1 MITRLQR
8 WVWVGA
14 WALAVV
20 AGMIN
25 VAGIL
30 GFQHQPVTHLTGTT
44 SMLAAASANLDLA
57 AAAHF
62 GAIIGCFFFGCVLS
76 GYLVKESALK
86 LGRRYGIALL
96 LESLCL
102 LIAVPLLSRHL
113 SAGTYLLA
121 AACGLQNAMA
131 STYSGSVIRTTHV
144 SGMFTDLGILAG
156 HFLRGIPV
164 DRRRVSLCS
173 LIIFGFFLGGI
184 VGALGFARWQSQVL
198 LIPASGTALA
208 AISYWGFVTA
218 ARRRIRDA
226 PSLPRAS
233 QAETR

>member
-8 WVWVGA
+8 WVWLGA

-20 AGMIN
+20 AGMVN
-25 VAGIL
+25 TAGIL

-44 SMLAAASANLDLA
+44 SKLAAATASLEMPDMV
-57 AAAHF
+57 HF
-62 GAIIGCFFFGCVLS
+62 GAIIGCFFLGCVVS

-86 LGRRYGIALL
+86 LGRRYGVALL
-96 LESLCL
+96 FESLCL
-102 LIAVPLLSRHL
+102 LIAVPLLGRHL

-121 AACGLQNAMA
+121 GACGLQNAMA

-164 DRRRVSLCS
+164 DRRRVSLCA

-184 VGALGFARWQSQVL
+184 AGALGFARWQNRVL
-198 LIPASGTALA
+198 LIPAMATALA
-208 AISYWGFVTA
+208 ASCYWAYVTA
-218 ARRRIRDA
+218 ARRGIPEASDQQ
-226 PSLPRAS
+226 RA
-233 QAETR
+233 A

>member
-25 VAGIL
+25 IVGIL

-44 SMLAAASANLDLA
+44 SMLAAASADLDFGSM
-57 AAAHF
+57 AHF
-62 GAIIGCFFFGCVLS
+62 GAIIGCFFLGCVVS

-102 LIAVPLLSRHL
+102 LIAMPLLSHHM
-113 SAGTYLLA
+113 SVGTYLLA

-184 VGALGFARWQSQVL
+184 AGATGFARWQYRVL
-198 LIPASGTALA
+198 LIPALGTALA
-208 AISYWGFVTA
+208 ASSYWGFVTF
-218 ARRRIRDA
+218 ARRRLGETQANSRGA
-226 PSLPRAS
+226 
-233 QAETR
+233 QAEVR

>member
-25 VAGIL
+25 IAGIL

-44 SMLAAASANLDLA
+44 SMLAAASANLDVGSME
-57 AAAHF
+57 HF
-62 GAIIGCFFFGCVLS
+62 GAIIGCFFLGCVIS

-96 LESLCL
+96 LESVCL
-102 LIAVPLLSRHL
+102 FVAVPLLSRHL
-113 SAGTYLLA
+113 SVGTYLLA
-121 AACGLQNAMA
+121 GACGLQNAMA

-144 SGMFTDLGILAG
+144 SGMFTDLGIMAG
-156 HFLRGIPV
+156 HLLRGIPV
-164 DRRRVSLCS
+164 DRRRVSLCA

-184 VGALGFARWQSQVL
+184 AGALGFARWENRVL
-198 LIPASGTALA
+198 LIPAAATALA
-208 AISYWGFVTA
+208 ASSYWAYVTV
-218 ARRRIRDA
+218 ARRTFGDPSDA
-226 PSLPRAS
+226 QRA
-233 QAETR
+233 A